1 MSAGAGDTMDH
12 LETGAQTDEEKP
24 ASLQAD
30 NLPKVQTGRPVNF
43 L

>member
-12 LETGAQTDEEKP
+12 LETGQTDEEKP